1 MGAAY
6 YDVQKR
12 SLFDLGGSGEATM
25 TGSAAILKDSA
36 AGRPRRLSAAAHP
49 VVGAA
54 RACHVVSLRDA
65 GQCEPYIASW
75 ELLAEHAAEPNPFY
89 EHWML
94 LPALRLYG
102 AGQDVE
108 IALVI
113 ETDVAGAPH
122 VVGVFPLQR
131 HSRFRGLPVR
141 GLTLWDHLHCFLCT
155 PLIARGREAECWK
168 VLFDWQKASGGR
180 NALLDLQTLSADGPV
195 FRGFLDFAAREE
207 LPVHVS
213 GLYTRALLE
222 VGHDAESYLRESMT
236 KAELGNYERKRRRM
250 SDDADLE
257 ILTLTQSGELDAWLE
272 KFLSLEASGWKGR
285 SGTAI
290 ACNEAD
296 RAFFGEIAREGF
308 RRQRLRMTCLS
319 LDGQPVAGE
328 FNMVAGE
335 GIFSLKI
342 AYDERHA
349 RSSPG
354 MVLAIE
360 GVRRIHQQNQI
371 RWIDS
376 CAAPGAHAMK
386 HLWGQRRMIASV
398 ICPTGGWF
406 SRLLVGLIPLGRC
419 LRGSRPG
426 RDTAERGPGAL

>member
-1 MGAAY
+1 
-6 YDVQKR
+6 
-12 SLFDLGGSGEATM
+12 M
-25 TGSAAILKDSA
+25 TGSAGIPRTDAPVRPH
-36 AGRPRRLSAAAHP
+36 GRAVGAHP
-49 VVGAA
+49 VSGAG
-54 RACHVVSLRDA
+54 RACRVVSLRDA

-75 ELLAEHAAEPNPFY
+75 ELLAEQVAEPNLFY

-108 IALVI
+108 IALVV
-113 ETDVAGAPH
+113 ETDAANAPR
-122 VVGVFPLQR
+122 VVGVFPLQW
-131 HSRFRGLPVR
+131 HSRFRRLPLR
-141 GLTLWDHLHCFLCT
+141 AATLWKHPHCFLCT
-155 PLIARGREAECWK
+155 PLLARGREAECWK
-168 VLFDWQKASGGR
+168 VLFDWEKGSGKR
-180 NALLDLQTLSADGPV
+180 NALMDLQTLSADGPV
-195 FRGFLDFAAREE
+195 FDGFLDFAAREQ
-207 LPVHVS
+207 LPVHFS

-236 KAELGNYERKRRRM
+236 KAELGNYERKRRRL
-250 SDDADLE
+250 SEDSDLE
-257 ILTLTQSGELDAWLE
+257 ILSLAQTDDLDAWLE
-272 KFLSLEASGWKGR
+272 KFMSLEASGWKGR
-285 SGTAI
+285 GGTAI
-290 ACNEAD
+290 ACNQAD
-296 RAFFGEIAREGF
+296 RLFFSEIAREGF
-308 RRQRLRMTCLS
+308 RRQRLRITCLS

-360 GVRRIHQQNQI
+360 GVRRLHQQDQI

-376 CAAPGAHAMK
+376 CAAPGDHPMK

-398 ICPTGGWF
+398 ICPTGGF
-406 SRLLVGLIPLGRC
+406 LSRLLVGLIPLGRC
-419 LRGSRPG
+419 LRGFRPAG
-426 RDTAERGPGAL
+426 KAAGDAPDA